1 MARLRFLSLAPW
13 GFHSLL
19 GRVKRRTLRRN
30 NSLVPVTLTGL
41 HPGMLRAGTSPV
53 PSISLPVTLIPSSHR
68 NGSRIPSK
76 ALASKARARQ
86 ERRADNGALRISPPP
101 PPSRGTRGAV
111 KQHCNSSTRFK
122 NLVFQSRQTQQLTG
136 PLPAQRTQPARGT
149 KSRAEQATSV
159 VKTPRPSPASASVLL
174 LLLVLLSTPEAK
186 HFT

>member
-68 NGSRIPSK
+68 NRSRIPSK

-122 NLVFQSRQTQQLTG
+122 TSFSKADRPSSSPAPS
-136 PLPAQRTQPARGT
+136 PLSALSLPEAP
-149 KSRAEQATSV
+149 RAEQS
-159 VKTPRPSPASASVLL
+159 KPRVS
-174 LLLVLLSTPEAK
+174 
-186 HFT
+186 